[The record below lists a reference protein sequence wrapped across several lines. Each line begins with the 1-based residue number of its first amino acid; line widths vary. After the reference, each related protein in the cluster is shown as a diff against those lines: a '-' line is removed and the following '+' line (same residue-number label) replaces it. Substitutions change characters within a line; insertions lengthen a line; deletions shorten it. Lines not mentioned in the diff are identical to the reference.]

1 MARPLRL
8 AFKKACYHKTSRG
21 MRKENIF
28 YGDEDKTIFLEKLN

>member
-8 AFKKACYHKTSRG
+8 AFGNACYHITSRG

-28 YGDEDKTIFLEKLN
+28 YTDEDKLVL